1 MTFCAGLCRL
11 ISGLFFG
18 LWVLVPLCSTAQA
31 PGPTIAKAER
41 PTRLYTILVSDMSGP
56 ERTMVGTLQGLI
68 ASTSS
73 EQIYIRPLAGGYDTW
88 LEDLVANYGVE
99 RVDVTD
105 AWVLVDYFKTQLNGY
120 LLYQGG
126 DSSVNAATSLAGIER
141 AIVVEASIESEATS
155 LGLPLVRDM
164 RGLDEAWVLANYSS
178 QLSSDVVFEQKEA
191 FEHSLRDYAVLSNA
205 LTFYDGNSSFRE
217 QVLDTLNSNSAL
229 YGWGDALLGEDV
241 FVRMGSERGVFTV
254 PADHAHNLAPLS
266 GFPSIAQHQPVNDI
280 VLANPDSHY
289 VAFLFTDGD
298 NLQWTLGTMQSDS
311 RWFGSPFRGNFDMG
325 WGLPPS
331 AVHNAPTVMKWY
343 YDNAASG
350 SGTDGFVAGPSG
362 GGYLYPSL
370 FPRSELNE
378 HVSELA
384 QWMALA
390 DLGVV
395 EILDFGSQLDTQL
408 WDIYTQHDE
417 IQGLLYLE
425 YGDHSAPAGR
435 VIWSNGKP
443 VIAPLVKLWNGLPDS
458 DAATIVSRIN
468 QAPRDPSSPSGYSL
482 VIVGLWGHS
491 LEEIQAIID
500 ALSPD
505 TEVVTPNELVQLMTD
520 TIPHDIAFDLDFTDA
535 DFQTP
540 EMNLVG
546 DAFWATDNDALFLPD
561 PQRLR
566 LTYNAGGLVGSA
578 WSTTPFDA
586 SKSWQTIFRFQM
598 TYPAFGGADGLGFHV
613 HHDGVGANPGHE
625 GGSLSNPRLS
635 VLVDTWNNG
644 PEGTDESLRV
654 ILNGT
659 QVYLN
664 DLLDFA
670 PDPNPGSSPNVFRM
684 ELNYIPA
691 EAKLEIR
698 LFDEGGA
705 DALHDTVASVDLST
719 FGRSWAGFS
728 AVTGASTEN
737 HDIRTWMHVGAHG
750 HASRVD
756 QLPNGDV
763 KRCQTCHTSAN
774 NGTLNPFGQQIE
786 SAYLVPPGALGDVQW
801 GEELA
806 SLDADGD
813 GRSNGAELN
822 DPAGSWASGDPSPGD
837 RDLVTHP
844 GTPDPAPPHQLPSL
858 SVASMASLAIL
869 LIIVAVWYNKMRSI
883 PSISCDGQRLQKQD
897 ARQM

>member
-11 ISGLFFG
+11 IAGLFFG

-41 PTRLYTILVSDMSGP
+41 PTRLYAILVSDMSGP
-56 ERTMVGTLQGLI
+56 ERTMIGTLQGLL
-68 ASTSS
+68 ARSST

-88 LEDLVANYGVE
+88 LEDLVTNYGVE

-105 AWVLVDYFKTQLNGY
+105 PWTLLEHFQNQLSGY
-120 LLYQGG
+120 LLYQTG
-126 DSSVNAATSLAGIER
+126 DSSINAATSLANLEN
-141 AIVVEASIESEATS
+141 AIVVEASIESQVTA
-155 LGLPLVRDM
+155 LGLAQIRDM
-164 RGLDEAWVLANYSS
+164 RGLDEAWVLSNYSG
-178 QLSSDVVFEQKEA
+178 QLSADVVIEQKEA

-217 QVLDTLNSNSAL
+217 QVLDSLNSNSAV

-241 FVRMGSERGVFTV
+241 FVRAGSERGVFTV

-280 VLANPDSHY
+280 LLANPDSHY

-298 NLQWTLGTMQSDS
+298 NLQWTLGNMQSDT
-311 RWFGSPFRGNFDMG
+311 RWFGSPFRGSFDMG

-384 QWMALA
+384 EWMALA
-390 DLGVV
+390 DLSVV

-408 WDIYTQHDE
+408 WDTYTQHDE

-520 TIPHDIAFDLDFTDA
+520 SIPHDIAFDLDFTDA

-586 SKSWQTIFRFQM
+586 SKSWHTIFRFQM

-659 QVYLN
+659 QIYLN

-698 LFDEGGA
+698 LFDEGGP
-705 DALHDTVASVDLST
+705 DALYDTVASVDLST

-737 HDIRTWMHVGAHG
+737 HDVRTWMHVGAHG

-786 SAYLVPPGALGDVQW
+786 SAYLVPPGALGEVQW

-822 DPAGSWASGDPSPGD
+822 DPAGSWASGDPSPGN

-844 GTPDPAPPHQLPSL
+844 GTPDPSPPQEVPSL
-858 SVASMASLAIL
+858 SGASRASLAIL
-869 LIIVAVWYNKMRSI
+869 LTIVAVWYNKMRSLA
-883 PSISCDGQRLQKQD
+883 PISYHRPRLQKQD